1 MRCHNTCV
9 KFYVN
14 SSKIFLFLFIFTADM
29 KKKYSDRS
37 ICCSNNFNN
46 LLLHVDFKRHN
57 FSFNVIEYY
66 LIFSGAVIEVPF
78 AATVMKIRGVYPK

>member
-1 MRCHNTCV
+1 
-9 KFYVN
+9 
-14 SSKIFLFLFIFTADM
+14 M

-66 LIFSGAVIEVPF
+66 LIFSGAILKF
-78 AATVMKIRGVYPK
+78 RLLQQ

>member
-57 FSFNVIEYY
+57 FSFNVIER
-66 LIFSGAVIEVPF
+66 FIEVPF

>member
-66 LIFSGAVIEVPF
+66 LIFSGAV
-78 AATVMKIRGVYPK
+78 Y